1 MDFTNAPLLPR
12 VQQFPRPEPVY
23 VTPARMRLL
32 EVFLAE
38 IHRRL
43 TPFVVPFEQ
52 EVRW

>member
-1 MDFTNAPLLPR
+1 MDFTNAPLQAR
-12 VQQFPRPEPVY
+12 VPQFPRPEPLPIS
-23 VTPARMRLL
+23 PAKLRVL

-43 TPFVVPFEQ
+43 TPFVVPVGQ